1 MSAKSV
7 RDKRRDSACSSPPL
21 APAIGKSF
29 SSTCLDP
36 KASRLDKI
44 LSKGVN
50 VNQQCTALQCFNLA
64 AKYRNNPRYHP
75 QNILKNMRGAS
86 LPSSPR
92 PDEFG
97 VPLTRAHSMPGLDLR
112 ALSPP
117 SPSPL
122 SAPPPRAV
130 SAPPCANALEE
141 DEPPDPRCQRCI
153 DGDPELERNPR
164 DSSWAC
170 IQCGTVAQLNEM
182 KGQKR
187 SKNCEE
193 AKDPTM
199 VSDGPPVRTAQ
210 EAEYLSWSKGPES
223 DADKRRREAAHA
235 GGTRMSTDKLR
246 KNKLIDAQNV
256 LDKEAKRNVEEM
268 LRKDGG
274 PDQGRRKRIV
284 LALEAVF
291 DQLPLLIDAVR
302 DHIRREA
309 IRIYSNSM
317 KHEAACGRKSCM
329 LALSQRTNIVI
340 AYGVAEYALEM
351 LSDPKTATSVAEPG
365 SPVTTIASLAPEWNE
380 KEVATQLRLLSDL
393 QVRHSNQVL
402 RMQVHSAISII
413 SEWEEESEMCVPCD
427 DCAEQAPDAFR
438 LPPAAADC
446 PQACERAACA
456 GARDFVLRL
465 RERLVA
471 TAGSTK
477 AADDTRE
484 TALEQLH
491 VPETVTFLTESGLPL
506 DVISIG
512 LLSAS
517 AIKRKDADPTTSL
530 RRHYLPK
537 HDVSETT
544 VREFVE
550 QLTGLVKIPRKTN
563 SLHDIF

>member
-317 KHEAACGRKSCM
+317 KHEEACGRKSCM
-329 LALSQRTNIVI
+329 LALSHWTNPVI
-340 AYGVAEYALEM
+340 AYGITEYVLEY
-351 LSDPKTATSVAEPG
+351 LSSPTRDPEGAGEPG
-365 SPVTTIASLAPEWNE
+365 SPVTTIASLAPEWSK
-380 KEVATQLRLLSDL
+380 KEVQTQLRVLNEL
-393 QVRHSNQVL
+393 QVKNSNQVL
-402 RMQVHSAISII
+402 RNQVASAIAIVA
-413 SEWEEESEMCVPCD
+413 EWETREHMCVPCAD
-427 DCAEQAPDAFR
+427 DSSGANANAPSAEQ
-438 LPPAAADC
+438 PA
-446 PQACERAACA
+446 RAE
-456 GARDFVLRL
+456 GALGPLESAHRDRL
-465 RERLVA
+465 RDRILA
-471 TAGSTK
+471 TASRTH
-477 AADDTRE
+477 AVSNVRDV
-484 TALEQLH
+484 ALAQLA
-491 VPETVTFLTESGLPL
+491 VPTTMTFLAESGLPD
-506 DVISIG
+506 DVAAMG
-512 LLSAS
+512 LLASS
-517 AIKRKDADPTTSL
+517 AIKQQLGDPTTAL
-530 RRHYLPK
+530 RKCYLPNLN
-537 HDVSETT
+537 VSETT
-544 VREFVE
+544 FGALVGELV
-550 QLTGLVKIPRKTN
+550 GLIKIPRRGLAKV
-563 SLHDIF
+563 HDDIF